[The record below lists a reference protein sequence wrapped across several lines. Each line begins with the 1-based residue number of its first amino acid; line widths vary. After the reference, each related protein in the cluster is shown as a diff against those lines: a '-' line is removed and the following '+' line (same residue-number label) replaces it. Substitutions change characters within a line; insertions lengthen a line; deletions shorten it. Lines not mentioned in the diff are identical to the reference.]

1 MIADNKFRQMSF
13 GYDANGRMVR
23 AARANVPEARSVYD
37 GLGNRVGEKVGDEW
51 RFLIYDAFGKLVAEY
66 EFSANVPIAAQQCSG
81 TIVGSVGAR
90 LRYIQQDWQP
100 CGR

>member
-1 MIADNKFRQMSF
+1 MGQVIEDNKFRQMSF

-23 AARANVPEARSVYD
+23 AARANSSEARSVYD

-66 EFSANVPIAAQQCSG
+66 EFSANGPVAARQCSG
-81 TIVGSVGAR
+81 TV
-90 LRYIQQDWQP
+90 
-100 CGR
+100 